1 MSLPDFGGT
10 GTDGK
15 PEDNFGGPEPEYVPR
30 TRGEARA
37 LEQEQ
42 RGKIKEATQAYNYG
56 SEQALEEAG
65 IEYKKDEQG
74 FVQPR
79 YAPSN
84 EFGRTVEFGTSEFR
98 DPITEETRQI
108 DKTGKVKPKKRQNV
122 TYKSGDANNPNFPNP
137 SRIYRVYTREQDA
150 GVADPNQPFAA
161 TKAEDIGSAF
171 DLQGVSDQGI
181 SSLAKETVRKN
192 RQYELGSAKSVLD
205 ARGQQL
211 DVESETLKSQ
221 IDTLNQ
227 TPIPDWQPDGDKMD
241 PAIAS
246 EVGGKADAKSRQD
259 AAARIGMSRDQKI
272 ADFSSQLAEKN
283 KERIR
288 NRALQVELQSQM
300 SLDEGESIY
309 DNRVQQLLKNGAKQ
323 EDIDKDPLIGAIRE
337 GLTNI
342 QKPVLPLSEVFK
354 DPSLTPQAIYETRA
368 SQREK
373 GRIEAEG
380 RLAKEKATEFLKPF
394 IEQATDTSIS
404 YTTLAGRRN
413 RLSSVYNKLL
423 DDADAADTKQKGSGL
438 NLRAQASGYAEAI
451 GVLDDQLSKVGKQA
465 TIAEQSAKIQG
476 EFAKEN
482 EKRVQQELQ
491 GRLTKLEQ
499 ETKQKVEKLK
509 QRRGLEDGTFMGPPA
524 PGDVPPATPTQGTPP
539 TQPTTPQPQPES
551 PTSWFKGG
559 LNNLFSKDTMR
570 QAARGYFELNQK
582 FASGIYLSAANALR
596 LRGKEVPISGGKLKT
611 AGAAFIDAMTTS
623 PSMPAKV
630 MAALSMVD
638 RQFGGKLHNRAA
650 KFFEESATA
659 AKENETAIREEKF
672 LGLEP
677 VSPEWRESDVGQV
690 VKSLTELPFYIG
702 TTMINPAVG
711 FIATF
716 GTSYDDAIQ
725 NQLNAGVKNPDHVT
739 ALAEAIPVAAF
750 EQLGNMVELG
760 LAKAL
765 GKKFIQSLQSMTARS
780 LRGLFASAAM
790 KIGGGAI
797 TEGGEEGVQQFW
809 SNMIAKYIGKFDP
822 TRPLDKDVWKS
833 IYVAMWAGGAGVT
846 AMGGGSVALTG
857 AQNYL
862 NERGLKKQADEMK
875 AATEDIP
882 ANGWEDWGNKLPEQI
897 LDPGLAESFGEIG
910 ADLDEQQGKFLVDL
924 ADSIKGAPFRR
935 LIDLGKSID
944 ESLIQPP
951 ALQSR
956 AAGILTGAKNEQLIG
971 EANLYAE
978 RANLAALMQ
987 SEAQLRLRVAREI
1000 GELPT
1005 DPMDGGLDQ
1014 QAAGLI
1020 AAKVLFGSSGVT
1032 QEELK
1037 AKYRGMLIIQ
1047 TDSNGIQVPSEF
1059 VKQDIFSKAPTMSEQ
1074 LKGFLSRVNQAMAN
1088 QTDAGGASAEPPEP
1102 PKPEQEPT
1110 GKPRQVDQANLKT
1123 PRQIAEASARTGSP
1137 ALMARL
1143 EGTTPDERW
1152 ASAESKIK
1160 NLVTAI
1166 GSKGLDVRFVSD
1178 GAASSVAFE
1187 ADNKTLR
1194 ISLNKESFMDME
1206 NTDPEAN
1213 NRYVREE
1220 IAHLG
1225 DIAEGALDA
1234 KRQGKDNYRQHW
1246 EQQRANMLS
1255 RIFTVAKQDKAVE
1268 QSVVAAA
1275 NLYLPKVQRIMKAS
1289 EMRMGAN
1296 RAATDDALVRGAV
1309 KPQFKTVSDIQQ
1321 YMIRVGMSGERGVR
1335 AMPLFMAE
1343 MLRMLKTYGQP
1354 QTEARNFLQTA
1365 AKISGGSRTIIKVI
1379 SDYLRKVYKALFSIK
1394 DSLVKADPQLAEDL
1408 SNLLSEIDDV
1418 LSDSPSQPRPEVAQR
1433 SPNVPQA
1440 PEAKPRAPPE
1450 TGGENVPQAPE
1461 TPEIVP
1467 PQNAGEPPVIGQT
1480 PEGGQTVGTIAPPA
1494 TRIVPRGRMVSVTYD
1509 KLGSGGVESV
1519 TEQVQLTKEQE
1530 VEWEKGEADYR
1541 QSAEMAKRTRDPAMR
1556 SSLMQR
1562 AGYEWAKR
1570 KREITG
1576 RLHYK
1581 EQREKEARE
1590 KKNYLGKKVGV
1601 QTEGGVFAATITGN
1615 PFGRVKVRL
1624 EDGQELTVLPDQLT
1638 SAPEIEQ
1645 EQSQDPTAI
1654 PSGQVVDFP
1663 INKIVV
1669 NDKIQQFKKKAKKDS
1684 GVVKALTGEYQATPK
1699 NPIVIWQRNDG
1710 VFEVITGRH
1719 RLDLA
1724 KRNNMATIPAQIV
1737 KESEGW
1743 TQEKAETFDAEANI
1757 RDGQGDLEDF
1767 AYYFRKSGISQQDAE
1782 AKGLL
1787 RDDGK
1792 GKAGFLIANEATE
1805 DVYSGVLMGK
1815 IDPGMAYIIASSAPR
1830 SAGALNEG
1838 IQRQALALI
1847 TTERTNQSE
1856 LKNFIAGMVAKFA
1869 DQGPSESQ
1877 GDLFGGD
1884 DSALE
1889 LMKQRAKKA
1898 AKKQKGLKDELNALL
1913 SYKKLSSGQRA
1924 KILADRGISIGAGED
1939 VDGRIAKEITDL
1951 QADLASWERWATDP
1965 AKVSQIDQMPDIKAQ
1980 RIDIQAQRI
1989 DQNQEGGVE
1998 SNREERTQPGTSEG
2012 IQPDS
2017 SGGGIS
2023 PTGEVATGQP
2033 GQLQNVEDG
2042 RGRAV
2047 PGSVDQRPDGG
2058 SGENQ
2063 GLADNAVP
2071 TSLRISR
2078 GPQPNLSAIQS
2089 LQRREPR
2096 GEVGRA
2102 SDVNDAER
2110 VLGEGLETQIPWVP
2124 VIQGNGVSLKTFAPV
2139 GIADEIRRNLER
2151 IDSERGGLENYV
2163 SKALGFGD
2171 VSELYRVVNPKAG
2184 SRFNKEQVE
2193 TIAASL
2199 DRMDAGKACIIGHEM
2214 GIGKGRI
2221 CAALLYAAYLR
2232 GQIPVFFTA
2241 NSRTLYP
2248 TLMDDFRDL
2257 GFKMDPFI
2265 TDQDFESVMGDGNVL
2280 TNKGKNPKAL
2290 FDSIAASKKLP
2301 AGKTLV
2307 MTTWEQARLKDV
2319 NAVLNALAPNAV
2331 FIIDEAHKGTGDSL
2345 SSEVAR
2351 GILKKAKGVS
2361 FSSGTAI
2368 KNLEAMRLYFPFT
2381 SVNRAVPSVRRLN
2394 QLLKKFANPLLE
2406 LMNRGLVSAGEYIR
2420 YQRGLTHNG
2429 LPVPFTPLALRTG
2442 PQVAEVNETAN
2453 EIAGELKQI
2462 QAGPFMKQ
2470 LRAVL
2475 QPLAKTKAAAMIE
2488 DKPELA
2494 ETLTIKVE
2502 PYPMKSQFHN
2512 IANIMVLASKIPEI
2526 SKQIKTLVDQ
2536 GNKVFVASDSTGEAA
2551 VQELLDDVSLET
2563 DPKNASFADALA
2575 RYTDKL
2581 RYVTIT
2587 AKVGPKGRQQTLFR
2601 QKLDLNRAQ
2610 EEYPEA
2616 VERAQQVLQQISD
2629 AKSMIESSRDVLG
2642 RLGISPMDT
2651 LRQQLESVQIPSV
2664 EISGRSATVMPDGTR
2679 EKRTELDQDRMA
2691 SLSMFN
2697 NMDDMNVIS
2706 VSRSGSTGINAHNSP
2721 KFISQKDRVFF
2732 LLQPSPNV
2740 VDTVQ
2745 VAFRVNR
2752 TGQLTAPHLYM
2763 AYAEELPAEKRIM
2776 ALTAKKM
2783 SKLGASS
2790 TGGQRLDMS
2799 ETFGED
2805 MHNAYGDLAIAN
2817 VLARDET
2824 FRQEFQTRHNEY
2836 FPGSNEEEIRAN
2848 LMKGSG
2854 NGDVFRRFEHMLIIM
2869 PLDIYSQISEQVR
2882 DEYNEIVETEKM
2894 AGRYNLTS
2902 EKMDYK
2908 AVLVDDMPGMAPYSP
2923 RKEGEPDIGTAQPT
2937 QLRRYRFTNP
2947 TPPPASEQLV
2957 KDIDKVKADT
2967 AQLVQKY
2974 NESAE
2979 KYLSDRVNFINS
2991 RSRLDPNA
2999 KNLLIQ
3005 AITRKMAVAQT
3016 AVADAAEKV
3025 GGSYWYHINDTQVPV
3040 FVTGLRLNPKYPH
3053 VVASQRL
3060 LIQSAGFNHL
3070 MPVPLSAN
3078 PLSRLAS
3085 ARAAFNNNPLEQEEL
3100 GVEMP
3105 LLDVSPTGQ
3114 DAEAAFYRSF
3124 KQTESYAA
3132 AKAWENHPF
3141 SLREKYMSFAMDR
3154 AGYRPGFFRVNRKFS
3169 DGKTLNGLYYDGNT
3183 IIEMSPVRTREIL
3196 SFVSERTENAQ
3207 TEKDVIDAFAEAL
3220 DATQDIDTMTD
3231 EGAVATDEGQKD
3243 FVSKMNNRRRNQVVA
3258 EAYDRERQKAMQQDH
3273 FVIVGNPLVAADM
3286 STRLFGQQ
3294 LNHRVMRFTNQDG
3307 GETTGIVVPSQA
3319 EFSQLKK
3326 LSNVLTVRET
3336 IQRSDAEKVLDYLNS
3351 TITRHHN
3358 ATEVVFTDGATIS
3371 YATTEATAIETPHSL
3386 KSIIPISSLAESQL
3400 ADLSVV
3406 EETGVPDEVRAEIEK
3421 LVPGAKVSAEGPYI
3435 TVSMGGF
3442 DAGNY
3447 IARRMRSRS
3456 IPDQNAGQRYFY
3468 ADPKKGEVFG
3478 PVGLAA
3484 LNQDYMMSRI
3494 SEDTLVY
3501 PEDPSMPKDWNPGT
3515 PSLTDGT
3522 SEWMPYADVAKS
3534 KAVESPAGSAIEG
3547 YAYSGPRS
3555 VQMNAQRIGDEITP
3569 EIWNYYRIATQQTTD
3584 SDGNVGPSPAVRMV
3598 LRMFPNMDASYVE
3611 DSAVSGVLKAV
3622 KALAVMRTQDPGKF
3636 AEMEGSAA
3644 PEGGI
3649 PKKVFSYMVEAA
3661 KNSVLTSYQK
3671 FGQYEVDPPEQ
3682 QGMQMLEDEETVAE
3696 LLVGRATAVS
3706 EDEGPDIVT
3715 PKDVEET
3722 EFTKALRSDMEAA
3735 FQTIDPRLAQV
3746 FVAHNRGMT
3755 FEAIADE
3762 FGLPPIIGED
3772 GKQRPNKQMAQRMYD
3787 DALRSLQD
3795 FAGDNSLFA
3804 TNSKPQKPVS
3814 KALRLA
3820 MEAGLI
3826 RPMSINAQRIYTTNS
3841 EEDGET
3847 ANLVRQFRN
3856 TQLGQAIMALRSGPQ
3871 PAGNLI
3877 RGIAEPANENNKAIQ
3892 AYYRLLSQAL
3902 VKGIE
3907 ANPSSFL
3914 GRAANTD
3921 VVIDESIPTSH
3932 FSSIKMDPF
3941 TMGIIR
3947 LHPGQLSPRVIL
3959 HEFVHSFTAQLIG
3972 SEIVKNFQPR
3982 RGEMSGSKYRE
3993 ALTTYANKQPLDADN
4008 PTGAIP
4014 AMQSLVK
4021 AYLGALKYAKDDAGQ
4036 PIENA
4041 IFGSGLTA
4049 SFSITLPM
4057 HRASYAGGLHMS
4069 AHIDASNSKAI
4080 YEHFTGL
4087 GLEGKAGVP
4096 NDTLDAYVNKNGA
4109 TNDFFI
4115 SSPAGSLAGLEVEAD
4130 GKLIL
4135 TPSGLEKLRT
4145 QNIAPSAYS
4154 TYTIRSTKPVF
4165 KQRILGVVGDPGK
4178 KAMSILYGFKNIDE
4192 FSAETMSNPS
4202 FVGMIANLDVPK
4214 GLTKTPHDYLVEW
4227 FDQLE
4232 SDLLNLKGGMKGAV
4246 RNMAA
4251 GTLVGST
4258 AGSLM
4263 DIGSIKITDY
4273 QTIVGNRDSAARSEP
4288 TTQQGQLFAQRIGGD
4303 KLEDKISNTI
4313 QAMPRGGLITTTKGA
4328 FSIRPRVGSD
4338 GWVTRGIDNPR
4349 RVITKTISAAV
4360 AGLPGIRGMVQVV
4373 KSYTRDDV
4381 APSDAGGEK
4390 NPLALEYK
4398 RLTDIPTP
4406 TEEQRKRIS
4415 EIEKFATKYKMP
4427 GVGVQ
4432 QSLFDTE
4439 KYAGSPNRPTAS
4451 SPSVIETPPAK
4462 FIAPQ
4467 MELALNAQRIEP
4479 SGAKKILSEINDLR
4493 AMRDSG
4499 QPYNEKRLRQLEF
4512 TANQTKL
4519 SGYQPEGQLMPTET
4533 SVNPTTQPFALEQ
4546 ETRAGMVQ
4554 GNLFAQRLDYDE
4566 NGNPVITP
4574 KPLTPEELMSIR
4586 ADLLGD
4592 LGKDTQEVMAMY
4604 RKLRVQPSGT
4614 KTLGGVYQNGENG
4627 GPARSLANPGQ
4638 TSQQRDLINAMDAM
4652 RFQRG
4657 LGIKQDTAV
4666 EDAAIQILST
4676 PEGRLGVQEAV
4687 LSGQSLNTETTLAA
4701 MKMVG
4706 EMVQTAITSGNA
4718 EDLGKAYAMTYM
4730 YREARS
4736 ETARAL
4742 RIGYDRLM
4750 TPAQRHAEFLMAVMV
4765 QPERNRILDLKY
4777 YPTEAQNRNDIRSLQ
4792 ATLEDLIK
4800 ERNGL
4805 LESRQE
4811 ASNSEEMKAVL
4822 EQRNAEIQAL
4832 QGQISDLQNRVTR
4845 EQVMAQE
4852 AQDRLADVNRTLA
4865 GLGTNLEQLMK
4876 ESELSEIRTGRPAT
4890 QMLDQVRLSPK
4901 EREAVELIM
4910 IGHDPVSVSKQTKVK
4925 MVDIKGAMDVMRSE
4939 AKRRFSQIAQSGMTR
4954 DQLRKALLENAR
4966 TDASMRQIM
4975 AQRIPDNQPLGE
4987 DEAME
4992 EIYNMLGLTLTP
5004 TGEYKWAERKGRSNL
5019 FDLRKPEHIVVLAK
5033 AMQAGKP
5040 TIDGTLF
5047 EAYVSSIFSGFATQ
5061 LANVAMTPAS
5071 PITTSVH
5078 RGFQAITSYL
5088 LGQAGINQEVEID
5101 RIDDRQV
5108 PLFRP
5113 STAYKTMSEAI
5124 RGAGSEI
5131 GYILRSVVPAFFEAS
5146 TMGRLAWATE
5156 AGFFDYNVSGVLE
5169 DIDDPQTRFGAFLQK
5184 YGRTRN
5190 TRIPGKLGKAIRVP
5204 LRGLLAADEFT
5215 KTFRA
5220 YMTVGAH
5227 AYRLGKAAGLNGAEL
5242 SSFVEKE
5249 VRGAG
5254 STSWMLAAR
5263 RATKETF
5270 TFQLRPEGGSVRSV
5284 GDFAAEN
5291 VGRLSDFY
5299 ASLENA
5305 ATAMDGNPVFMPARA
5320 ALRLIQS
5327 FLVLIK
5333 SPFNIY
5339 REGYSYTPP
5348 AILNLISRAR
5358 RVKETDV
5365 AGKKTKYLP
5374 VTEYDDFV
5382 ERLTSFGI
5390 GTAVLAGLL
5399 TGAAEGDD
5407 DDDKKMLL
5415 ITGTPDP
5422 LAPGGQRVT
5431 RFGNP
5436 PFKFIL
5442 RGDWLKSL
5450 GVTTGEYALD
5460 YSRVEPIGTVVSS
5473 NVNIART
5480 MKESVRNPSRAGSAG
5495 ANLFKDYFLAPAT
5508 RTYGKQWRDL
5518 ISLFDL
5524 EGSGWQ
5530 RVLRDKLSAIMSP
5543 NLFKQPFGGIQ
5554 EYEKDVYN
5562 PDPLAPDALAF
5573 AVLPGLGDQ
5582 LGIPD
5587 RRTFEGMKV
5596 PNPVPYEGAGPV
5608 ARSVVRLLPGRFGEG
5623 FGKTDFEKFVDNYN
5637 RQHPDKRWN
5646 PDLSRPDRFFDDKYL
5661 RQRVA
5666 FTNDEYE
5673 MVLKMAAPKIRAY
5686 LYGNSSENGALS
5698 QKDISGFVSEDRK
5711 DTIQR
5716 TISGY
5721 YRDAKKA
5728 VVDARHRRELKALQ
5742 SNPSK

>member
-15 PEDNFGGPEPEYVPR
+15 PEDNFGGPEPEFAPR

-42 RGKIKEATQAYNYG
+42 TGKIKEATKAYNYG

-65 IEYKKDEQG
+65 IKYKKDEQG

-79 YAPSN
+79 YAPNN
-84 EFGRTVEFGTSEFR
+84 EFGRSIEFGTSEFR
-98 DPITEETRQI
+98 DPITDEQRQI
-108 DKTGKVKPKKRQNV
+108 DETGKVKPRKRQNV
-122 TYKSGDANNPNFPNP
+122 SYRAGDANNPNYPNP
-137 SRIYRVYTREQDA
+137 SRLYRVYAREQDA
-150 GVADPNQPFAA
+150 GIADPNQPFAA

-354 DPSLTPQAIYETRA
+354 DPTLTPQAIYETRA

-539 TQPTTPQPQPES
+539 TQPTPTTPQPQPES

-611 AGAAFIDAMTTS
+611 AGAAFVDAMTTS

-630 MAALSMVD
+630 MAVLSMVD

-750 EQLGNMVELG
+750 ESLGNLVELG
-760 LAKAL
+760 LAKSL
-765 GKKFIQSLQSMTARS
+765 GKKFIQNLESMTARS
-780 LRGLFASAAM
+780 LRGLFASASL
-790 KIGGGAI
+790 KIGGGAV
-797 TEGGEEGVQQFW
+797 TEGMEEGVQQFW
-809 SNMIAKYIGKFDP
+809 SNMIAKHIGKFDP
-822 TRPLDKDVWKS
+822 NRPLDKDVWKS
-833 IYVAMWAGGAGVT
+833 VKVAMWAGGAGVT

-897 LDPGLAESFGEIG
+897 LDPGLAESFGEIS

-935 LIDLGKSID
+935 LLDLGKSID

-1037 AKYRGMLIIQ
+1037 AKYRGMPIIQ

-1088 QTDAGGASAEPPEP
+1088 QTDAGGAGAEPPEP

-1255 RIFTVAKQDKAVE
+1255 RIFTIAKQDKAVE

-1480 PEGGQTVGTIAPPA
+1480 PEGSQTVGTIAPPEP
-1494 TRIVPRGRMVSVTYD
+1494 RVKIVP
-1509 KLGSGGVESV
+1509 
-1519 TEQVQLTKEQE
+1519 
-1530 VEWEKGEADYR
+1530 
-1541 QSAEMAKRTRDPAMR
+1541 KRTDTDLR
-1556 SSLMQR
+1556 
-1562 AGYEWAKR
+1562 
-1570 KREITG
+1570 
-1576 RLHYK
+1576 
-1581 EQREKEARE
+1581 
-1590 KKNYLGKKVGV
+1590 
-1601 QTEGGVFAATITGN
+1601 
-1615 PFGRVKVRL
+1615 
-1624 EDGQELTVLPDQLT
+1624 
-1638 SAPEIEQ
+1638 
-1645 EQSQDPTAI
+1645 AI

-1663 INKIVV
+1663 VSKIVV
-1669 NDKIQQFKKKAKKDS
+1669 NDKIQQFKKKAKKDT
-1684 GVVKALTGEYQATPK
+1684 GVVKQLTGEYQLTPR

-1743 TQEKAETFDAEANI
+1743 TQEIAETFDAEANI

-1792 GKAGFLIANEATE
+1792 GKAGFLIANDAAE
-1805 DVYSGVLMGK
+1805 DVYAGLMAGK
-1815 IDPGMAYIIASSAPR
+1815 IESGMAVIIASGAPKSGGAVNESIQR
-1830 SAGALNEG
+1830 AALNYVNS
-1838 IQRQALALI
+1838 
-1847 TTERTNQSE
+1847 ERVTQQDVR
-1856 LKNFIAGMVAKFA
+1856 NFISGMIATFA
-1869 DQGPSESQ
+1869 DKGPTETQS
-1877 GDLFGGD
+1877 DLFGND

-1889 LMKQRAKKA
+1889 LMKQRSKKA
-1898 AKKQKGLKDELNALL
+1898 SKIQKDIRQKLNAMLNF
-1913 SYKKLSSGQRA
+1913 KKLSREGQA
-1924 KILADRGISIGAGED
+1924 QALQDVGVTIAAGED
-1939 VDGRIAKEITDL
+1939 SVAKVNQKITDL

-2042 RGRAV
+2042 RGRTL
-2047 PGSVDQRPDGG
+2047 PRSVDQRPDGG

-2063 GLADNAVP
+2063 GLADNTVSAGV
-2071 TSLRISR
+2071 RGGG
-2078 GPQPNLSAIQS
+2078 GPQPNLGAIRT
-2089 LQRREPR
+2089 LQRRGSGVEA
-2096 GEVGRA
+2096 GRA

-2110 VLGEGLETQIPWVP
+2110 VLGDGLETQVPWVP
-2124 VIQGNGVSLKTFAPV
+2124 VIQGNGVSLKTFAPA

-2151 IDSERGGLENYV
+2151 IDRERGGLENYV
-2163 SKALGFGD
+2163 SKALGFND

-2184 SRFNKEQVE
+2184 SRLNKEQVE
-2193 TIAASL
+2193 TIAAAL
-2199 DRMDAGKACIIGHEM
+2199 DRMGSGKANIIGHEM
-2214 GIGKGRI
+2214 GIGKGRA

-2232 GQIPVFFTA
+2232 GQIPIFFTA

-2290 FDSIAASKKLP
+2290 FDSITTSKKLP
-2301 AGKTLV
+2301 AGKTMV

-2331 FIIDEAHKGTGDSL
+2331 FVIDEAHKGTGDSL

-2351 GILKKAKGVS
+2351 GILKKAKGVA

-2429 LPVPFTPLALRTG
+2429 EPVPFTPLALRTG

-2721 KFISQKDRVFF
+2721 KFSSQKDRVFF

-2848 LMKGSG
+2848 LMKGAG

-2957 KDIDKVKADT
+2957 KDIDKAKADT

-2979 KYLSDRVNFINS
+2979 KYLSDRVNYINS

-3005 AITRKMAVAQT
+3005 AITRKMAAAQT

-3207 TEKDVIDAFAEAL
+3207 SEKDVIDAFAEAL
-3220 DATQDIDTMTD
+3220 DATQDIDTITD

-3307 GETTGIVVPSQA
+3307 SETTGIVVPSQA

-3386 KSIIPISSLAESQL
+3386 KSIIPNRVWEMAQDQL

-3406 EETGVPDEVRAEIEK
+3406 EEGGVPDEVRAELEK

-3435 TVSMGGF
+3435 VVAMGGF
-3442 DAGNY
+3442 DAGKY
-3447 IARRMRSRS
+3447 IAKRMARAS
-3456 IPDQNAGQRYFY
+3456 D
-3468 ADPKKGEVFG
+3468 
-3478 PVGLAA
+3478 
-3484 LNQDYMMSRI
+3484 RI
-3494 SEDTLVY
+3494 AT
-3501 PEDPSMPKDWNPGT
+3501 GAT
-3515 PSLTDGT
+3515 P
-3522 SEWMPYADVAKS
+3522 
-3534 KAVESPAGSAIEG
+3534 IEG

-3696 LLVGRATAVS
+3696 LLIGRATAVS

-3993 ALTTYANKQPLDADN
+3993 ALTTYANKQPLDVDN

-4096 NDTLDAYVNKNGA
+4096 NDTLDAYVNKSGA

-4349 RVITKTISAAV
+4349 RVVTKTISAAV

-4706 EMVQTAITSGNA
+4706 EMAQTAITSGNA

-4736 ETARAL
+4736 EAGRAL

-4811 ASNSEEMKAVL
+4811 ATNSEEMKAVL

-4966 TDASMRQIM
+4966 TEASMRQIL

-5040 TIDGTLF
+5040 TIDGTIF
-5047 EAYVSSIFSGFATQ
+5047 EAYVASIFSGVATQ
-5061 LANVAMTPAS
+5061 LANMAVTPVS

-5113 STAYKTMSEAI
+5113 STAYKTISEAI
-5124 RGAGSEI
+5124 GGAGSEI
-5131 GYILRSVVPAFFEAS
+5131 GYILKAVVPAFFEAS
-5146 TMGRLAWATE
+5146 TMAKLAWATE

-5169 DIDDPQTRFGAFLQK
+5169 DIHDPQTRFGAFLQK
-5184 YGRTRN
+5184 YGRTRK
-5190 TRIPGKLGKAIRVP
+5190 TRIPGKLGKAIRAP

-5220 YMTVGAH
+5220 YMSVGAH

-5242 SSFVEKE
+5242 SSFVQKE
-5249 VRGAG
+5249 VGGAG

-5270 TFQLRPEGGSVRSV
+5270 TFQLKPEGGDVRSI

-5291 VGRLSDFY
+5291 VGRLSDVY

-5305 ATAMDGNPVFMPARA
+5305 ATAMDNNPAFMPARA
-5320 ALRLIQS
+5320 VLRLIQS

-5358 RVKETDV
+5358 RIKETDV
-5365 AGKKTKYLP
+5365 AGKKIKYLP
-5374 VTEYDDFV
+5374 VTEYDDYV

-5390 GTAVLAGLL
+5390 GTAILAGLL

-5407 DDDKKMLL
+5407 DDDKKHVL

-5480 MKESVRNPSRAGSAG
+5480 MKESVRNPSRAGSSG

-5508 RTYGKQWRDL
+5508 RTYGKQWRDM

-5524 EGSGWQ
+5524 QGSGWQ

-5543 NLFKQPFGGIQ
+5543 NLFKQPFGGIP

-5573 AVLPGLGDQ
+5573 AILPGLGDQ

-5608 ARSVVRLLPGRFGEG
+5608 ARSAVRLLPGRFGEEL
-5623 FGKTDFEKFVDNYN
+5623 GKTDFEKFVDNYN

-5666 FTNDEYE
+5666 LSSGDYE
-5673 MVLKMAAPKIRAY
+5673 MVLKIAAPKIRAY
-5686 LYGNSSENGALS
+5686 LYGNSTEGGTLS
-5698 QKDISGFVSEDRK
+5698 QNDLSGYVSEDRK
-5711 DTIQR
+5711 DVIQR
-5716 TISGY
+5716 TISGF

>member
-10 GTDGK
+10 GIDGK

-30 TRGEARA
+30 TRSEARA
-37 LEQEQ
+37 VEQEQ

-65 IEYKKDEQG
+65 IKYKKDEQG

-79 YAPSN
+79 YAPNN
-84 EFGRTVEFGTSEFR
+84 EFGRSIEFGTSEFR
-98 DPITEETRQI
+98 DPITDEQRQI
-108 DKTGKVKPKKRQNV
+108 DETGKVKPKKRQNV
-122 TYKSGDANNPNFPNP
+122 TYKAGDANNPNFPNP

-227 TPIPDWQPDGDKMD
+227 TPIPDWQPDGEKMD
-241 PAIAS
+241 PAIAA

-272 ADFSSQLAEKN
+272 GEISSQLAEKN

-300 SLDEGESIY
+300 SFDEGESIY

-323 EDIDKDPLIGAIRE
+323 EDIEKDPLIGAIRE

-354 DPSLTPQAIYETRA
+354 DPALSPQAIYETRA

-394 IEQATDTSIS
+394 IEQAADTSIS

-423 DDADAADTKQKGSGL
+423 DDADAADAKQKGSGL

-451 GVLDDQLSKVGKQA
+451 GVLDDQLGKIGKQA
-465 TIAEQSAKIQG
+465 TVAEQSAKIQS

-499 ETKQKVEKLK
+499 ETKQRVEKLK
-509 QRRGLEDGTFMGPPA
+509 QRKGLEDGTFMGPPA
-524 PGDVPPATPTQGTPP
+524 PGDIPPSTPTQGSP
-539 TQPTTPQPQPES
+539 TQPTTPTPQPQPES
-551 PTSWFKGG
+551 PTSWFQGG
-559 LNNLFSKDTMR
+559 VKNFFSKDTMR

-582 FASGIYLSAANALR
+582 FASGIYLAAANTLR
-596 LRGKEVPISGGKLKT
+596 LRGQQKPTIGSEVVNALTGSQ
-611 AGAAFIDAMTTS
+611 F
-623 PSMPAKV
+623 MPAKV
-630 MAALSMVD
+630 MAVLGMAD
-638 RQFGGKLHNRAA
+638 RQFGGKLHNKAA

-659 AKENETAIREEKF
+659 AKENETAIRDEKF

-716 GTSYDDAIQ
+716 GSSYDEAIQ
-725 NQLNAGVKNPDHVT
+725 NQLNAGVKSPDHVT
-739 ALAEAIPVAAF
+739 ALAEAIPVAAA

-765 GKKFIQSLQSMTARS
+765 GKKFIQSLESMTARS

-790 KIGGGAI
+790 KIGGGAL

-809 SNMIAKYIGKFDP
+809 SNMIAKHIGKFDP
-822 TRPLDKDVWKS
+822 NRPLDKDVWKS
-833 IYVAMWAGGAGVT
+833 IKIAMWAGGAGVT
-846 AMGGGSVALTG
+846 AMGGGTVALTG
-857 AQNYL
+857 AQNVL
-862 NERGLKKQADEMK
+862 NEVGLKKQADEMK

-882 ANGWEDWGNKLPEQI
+882 MNGWEDWGNNLPEQV

-910 ADLDEQQGKFLVDL
+910 AGLDEQQSKFLVDL

-935 LIDLGKSID
+935 LVELGKSVD
-944 ESLIQPP
+944 ESLNQPP

-956 AAGILTGAKNEQLIG
+956 AAGILTGARNEQLKG
-971 EANLYAE
+971 EASLYAE

-987 SEAQLRLRVAREI
+987 SEAKLRLSVAREI

-1005 DPMDGGLDQ
+1005 DPVDGGLDQ

-1037 AKYRGMLIIQ
+1037 AKYRGMPIIQ

-1074 LKGFLSRVNQAMAN
+1074 LKGFLSRVNQAMAS
-1088 QTDAGGASAEPPEP
+1088 QTDAGGTGAEPPEP
-1102 PKPEQEPT
+1102 PKPEQQPT

-1123 PRQIAEASARTGSP
+1123 PRQIAEASAKTGSP

-1143 EGTTPDERW
+1143 EGKTPDERW

-1166 GSKGLDVRFVSD
+1166 ASKGLDVRFVSD
-1178 GAASSVAFE
+1178 GSASSVAFE

-1194 ISLNKESFMDME
+1194 ISLNKEAFMDME

-1225 DIAEGALDA
+1225 DVAEGALDA

-1246 EQQRANMLS
+1246 EQQRSNMLS

-1268 QSVVAAA
+1268 ESVVAAA
-1275 NLYLPKVQRIMKAS
+1275 NLYLPRVQRVMKAS
-1289 EMRMGAN
+1289 EMRAGAN
-1296 RAATDDALVRGAV
+1296 RAATDDALIRGEV

-1321 YMIRVGMSGERGVR
+1321 YMIRVGMSGEKGVR

-1354 QTEARNFLQTA
+1354 QTESRNFLRTA

-1450 TGGENVPQAPE
+1450 TGGENVPQTPE

-1467 PQNAGEPPVIGQT
+1467 PQNAVEPPVIGQT
-1480 PEGGQTVGTIAPPA
+1480 PEGGQAVGTIAPPEP
-1494 TRIVPRGRMVSVTYD
+1494 RVKIVP
-1509 KLGSGGVESV
+1509 
-1519 TEQVQLTKEQE
+1519 
-1530 VEWEKGEADYR
+1530 
-1541 QSAEMAKRTRDPAMR
+1541 KRTDTDLR
-1556 SSLMQR
+1556 
-1562 AGYEWAKR
+1562 
-1570 KREITG
+1570 
-1576 RLHYK
+1576 
-1581 EQREKEARE
+1581 
-1590 KKNYLGKKVGV
+1590 
-1601 QTEGGVFAATITGN
+1601 
-1615 PFGRVKVRL
+1615 
-1624 EDGQELTVLPDQLT
+1624 
-1638 SAPEIEQ
+1638 
-1645 EQSQDPTAI
+1645 AI

-1663 INKIVV
+1663 VSKIVV
-1669 NDKIQQFKKKAKKDS
+1669 NDKIQQFKKKAKKDT
-1684 GVVKALTGEYQATPK
+1684 GVVKQLTGEYQLTPR

-1743 TQEKAETFDAEANI
+1743 TQEIAETFDAEANI

-1767 AYYFRKSGISQQDAE
+1767 AYYFRKSGISQQEAE

-1792 GKAGFLIANEATE
+1792 GKAGFLIANDATE
-1805 DVYSGVLMGK
+1805 DVYAGLMAGK
-1815 IDPGMAYIIASSAPR
+1815 IESGMAVIIASGAPKSGGAVNESIQR
-1830 SAGALNEG
+1830 AALNYVNS
-1838 IQRQALALI
+1838 
-1847 TTERTNQSE
+1847 ERVTQQDVR
-1856 LKNFIAGMVAKFA
+1856 NFISGMIATFA
-1869 DQGPSESQ
+1869 DKGPTETQS
-1877 GDLFGGD
+1877 DLFGND

-1889 LMKQRAKKA
+1889 LMKQRSKKA
-1898 AKKQKGLKDELNALL
+1898 SKIQKDIRQKLNAMLNF
-1913 SYKKLSSGQRA
+1913 KKLSREGQA
-1924 KILADRGISIGAGED
+1924 QALQDVGVTIAAGED
-1939 VDGRIAKEITDL
+1939 SVAKVNQKITDL

-2023 PTGEVATGQP
+2023 PTGEMATGQP

-2042 RGRAV
+2042 RGRTL

-2071 TSLRISR
+2071 TSVRISR
-2078 GPQPNLSAIQS
+2078 GPQPNLGALQS

-2096 GEVGRA
+2096 VEAGRA

-2124 VIQGNGVSLKTFAPV
+2124 VIQGGGVSLKTFAPV

-2151 IDSERGGLENYV
+2151 IDRERGGLENYV
-2163 SKALGFGD
+2163 SKALGFND
-2171 VSELYRVVNPKAG
+2171 PSELYRVVNPKAG

-2193 TIAASL
+2193 TIAAAL

-2232 GQIPVFFTA
+2232 GQIPIFFTA

-2290 FDSIAASKKLP
+2290 FDSITASKKLP

-2420 YQRGLTHNG
+2420 YQRGLTHDG

-2442 PQVAEVNETAN
+2442 PQVVEVNETAN

-2470 LRAVL
+2470 LRGVL

-2536 GNKVFVASDSTGEAA
+2536 GNKVFVASDATGEAA

-2563 DPKNASFADALA
+2563 DPKNASFADALS

-2581 RYVTIT
+2581 KYITIT

-2601 QKLDLNRAQ
+2601 QKLDLNRTQ

-2616 VERAQQVLQQISD
+2616 VERAQQVLQQIAD

-2691 SLSMFN
+2691 SLAMFN
-2697 NMDDMNVIS
+2697 NMDDVNVIS

-2721 KFISQKDRVFF
+2721 KFSSQKDRVFF

-2979 KYLSDRVNFINS
+2979 KYLSERVDFINS

-3040 FVTGLRLNPKYPH
+3040 FVTGLRLNTKYPH

-3105 LLDVSPTGQ
+3105 LLDITPSGQ
-3114 DAEAAFYRSF
+3114 DSEAAFYRSF

-3141 SLREKYMSFAMDR
+3141 GLREKYMSFAMDR

-3183 IIEMSPVRTREIL
+3183 IVEMSPVRTREIL
-3196 SFVSERTENAQ
+3196 SYVSEKTENAQ

-3243 FVSKMNNRRRNQVVA
+3243 FVGKMNNRRRNQVVS

-3307 GETTGIVVPSQA
+3307 SETTGIVVPSQA
-3319 EFSQLKK
+3319 EFSQLRK

-3371 YATTEATAIETPHSL
+3371 YSTTEATAIETPHSL
-3386 KSIIPISSLAESQL
+3386 KSIIPISSLAEDQL

-3406 EETGVPDEVRAEIEK
+3406 QEAGVPDEVRAEIEK

-3435 TVSMGGF
+3435 AVSMGGF

-3468 ADPKKGEVFG
+3468 ADPNKGGEVFG

-3494 SEDTLVY
+3494 SQDTLVY

-3522 SEWMPYADVAKS
+3522 AEWRPYSEVAKS
-3534 KAVESPAGSAIEG
+3534 QPAGGAAGSPIEG

-3682 QGMQMLEDEETVAE
+3682 RGMQMLEDEETVAE
-3696 LLVGRATAVS
+3696 VLAGRATAVS

-3715 PKDVEET
+3715 PKAVEET

-3762 FGLPPIIGED
+3762 FGLPPITGED

-3787 DALRSLQD
+3787 DALRALQD

-3826 RPMSINAQRIYTTNS
+3826 RPMSINAQRIYTADS

-3877 RGIAEPANENNKAIQ
+3877 RGIAEPENKAIQ

-3914 GRAANTD
+3914 GRASNTD
-3921 VVIDESIPTSH
+3921 VVIDESIQTSH
-3932 FSSIKMDPF
+3932 FSSTKMDPF

-3947 LHPGQLSPRVIL
+3947 LHPGQLNPRVIL
-3959 HEFVHSFTAQLIG
+3959 HEFVHAFTAQLIG

-4057 HRASYAGGLHMS
+4057 HRASYSGGLHMS

-4080 YEHFTGL
+4080 YDHFAGL

-4096 NDTLDAYVNKNGA
+4096 NDTLDAYVNKNGS

-4145 QNIAPSAYS
+4145 QTIAPSAYS

-4202 FVGMIANLDVPK
+4202 FVGMIASLDVPK

-4273 QTIVGNRDSAARSEP
+4273 QTIVGNRDSAARSET

-4303 KLEDKISNTI
+4303 KLEEKITNTI
-4313 QAMPRGGLITTTKGA
+4313 QAMPRGGLVTTTKGA
-4328 FSIRPRVGSD
+4328 FSIRPKGTD

-4349 RVITKTISAAV
+4349 RVVTKTISAAV

-4373 KSYTRDDV
+4373 KSYTRDDI
-4381 APSDAGGEK
+4381 APSDQGGEK

-4406 TEEQRKRIS
+4406 TDEQRKRIS
-4415 EIEKFATKYKMP
+4415 EIENFVTKYKMP
-4427 GVGVQ
+4427 GVGIQ
-4432 QSLFDTE
+4432 QALFDTG

-4479 SGAKKILSEINDLR
+4479 SGAKKILSEINELR

-4512 TANQTKL
+4512 VANQTKL

-4546 ETRAGMVQ
+4546 ETTPAMVQ
-4554 GNLFAQRLDYDE
+4554 QNLFAQRIDYDE
-4566 NGNPVITP
+4566 NGNAVVTP

-4592 LGKDTQEVMAMY
+4592 LGKDVPEVMAMY
-4604 RKLRVQPSGT
+4604 RKLRIQPSGT
-4614 KTLGGVYQNGENG
+4614 KTLGGVYQTGENG

-4638 TSQQRDLINAMDAM
+4638 TAEQRDLINAMDAM

-4657 LGIKQDTAV
+4657 LGIKQDSAV

-4736 ETARAL
+4736 EAGRAL

-4750 TPAQRHAEFLMAVMV
+4750 TPAQRHSEFLMAVMV

-4777 YPTEAQNRNDIRSLQ
+4777 YPTESQNRSDIRSLQ

-4800 ERNGL
+4800 ERNDSQQAAGD
-4805 LESRQE
+4805 S
-4811 ASNSEEMKAVL
+4811 AEMAAAL

-4832 QGQISDLQNRVTR
+4832 QGQIADLQNRVTR

-4852 AQDRLADVNRTLA
+4852 AQARLADVNRTLA

-4901 EREAVELIM
+4901 EREAIELIM
-4910 IGHDPVSVSKQTKVK
+4910 IGHDPVSVAKSKQIK
-4925 MVDIKGAMDVMRSE
+4925 MADIKAAMDVMRSE

-4966 TDASMRQIM
+4966 TDASMRQIL

-5047 EAYVSSIFSGFATQ
+5047 EAYVASIFSGFATQ
-5061 LANVAMTPAS
+5061 LANVAATPLS

-5113 STAYKTMSEAI
+5113 GTAYRTLPEAI
-5124 RGAGSEI
+5124 QGAGREI
-5131 GYILRSVVPAFFEAS
+5131 GYILKAVVPAFFEAS
-5146 TMGRLAWATE
+5146 TMAKLAWATE

-5169 DIDDPQTRFGAFLQK
+5169 DIEDPQTRFGAFLQK
-5184 YGRTRN
+5184 YGRTRK
-5190 TRIPGKLGKAIRVP
+5190 TRIPGKLGKVVRAP

-5220 YMTVGAH
+5220 YMNVGAH
-5227 AYRLGKAAGLNGAEL
+5227 AYRLGKAAGLNGGEL

-5249 VRGAG
+5249 ISGVG

-5270 TFQLRPEGGSVRSV
+5270 TFQLRPEEGKVRSV

-5291 VGRLSDFY
+5291 VGRLSDVY

-5305 ATAMDGNPVFMPARA
+5305 ATAMDNNPLFLPARA
-5320 ALRLIQS
+5320 GVRLIQS
-5327 FLVLIK
+5327 FLILIK

-5339 REGYSYTPP
+5339 REGYTYTLPS
-5348 AILNLISRAR
+5348 AINLISRAR
-5358 RVKETDV
+5358 RIKRTNVDGKE
-5365 AGKKTKYLP
+5365 TKYLP
-5374 VTEYDDFV
+5374 IKEYDDFV
-5382 ERLTSFGI
+5382 ERVTSFGI
-5390 GTAVLAGLL
+5390 GTAILAGLMY
-5399 TGAAEGDD
+5399 GAAEGDD
-5407 DDDKKMLL
+5407 DDDKKWLL

-5431 RFGNP
+5431 RFGNS
-5436 PFKFIL
+5436 PFKFIF
-5442 RGDWLKSL
+5442 RGDWLKKL
-5450 GVTTGEYALD
+5450 GVATGEYIAD
-5460 YSRVEPIGTVVSS
+5460 YSRVEPAGTLVSA
-5473 NVNIART
+5473 NVNTART
-5480 MKESVRNPSRAGSAG
+5480 LKEAGRNSGRAGAAA
-5495 ANLFKDYFLAPAT
+5495 ANFVKDYFMAPGT
-5508 RTYGKQWRDL
+5508 RTYGKAWRDMV
-5518 ISLFDL
+5518 SLLDL

-5530 RVLRDKLSAIMSP
+5530 RVLRDKLSAIMVP
-5543 NLFKQPFGGIQ
+5543 NLFKQPFGGIP

-5562 PDPLAPDALAF
+5562 PDPLAPSALAF
-5573 AVLPGLGDQ
+5573 AILPGLGDE

-5608 ARSVVRLLPGRFGEG
+5608 ARSVARLVPGRFGEG

-5661 RQRVA
+5661 RQRVSLS
-5666 FTNDEYE
+5666 NSEYE
-5673 MVLKMAAPKIRAY
+5673 MVLKMAAPKIKAY
-5686 LYGNSSENGALS
+5686 LYGNSSEGGTLS
-5698 QKDISGFVSEDRK
+5698 EKDLSGFISEDRK
-5711 DTIQR
+5711 DVVQR
-5716 TISGY
+5716 TISGF

>member
-1 MSLPDFGGT
+1 
-10 GTDGK
+10 
-15 PEDNFGGPEPEYVPR
+15 
-30 TRGEARA
+30 
-37 LEQEQ
+37 
-42 RGKIKEATQAYNYG
+42 
-56 SEQALEEAG
+56 
-65 IEYKKDEQG
+65 
-74 FVQPR
+74 
-79 YAPSN
+79 
-84 EFGRTVEFGTSEFR
+84 
-98 DPITEETRQI
+98 
-108 DKTGKVKPKKRQNV
+108 
-122 TYKSGDANNPNFPNP
+122 
-137 SRIYRVYTREQDA
+137 
-150 GVADPNQPFAA
+150 
-161 TKAEDIGSAF
+161 
-171 DLQGVSDQGI
+171 
-181 SSLAKETVRKN
+181 
-192 RQYELGSAKSVLD
+192 
-205 ARGQQL
+205 
-211 DVESETLKSQ
+211 
-221 IDTLNQ
+221 
-227 TPIPDWQPDGDKMD
+227 
-241 PAIAS
+241 
-246 EVGGKADAKSRQD
+246 
-259 AAARIGMSRDQKI
+259 
-272 ADFSSQLAEKN
+272 
-283 KERIR
+283 
-288 NRALQVELQSQM
+288 
-300 SLDEGESIY
+300 
-309 DNRVQQLLKNGAKQ
+309 
-323 EDIDKDPLIGAIRE
+323 
-337 GLTNI
+337 
-342 QKPVLPLSEVFK
+342 
-354 DPSLTPQAIYETRA
+354 
-368 SQREK
+368 
-373 GRIEAEG
+373 
-380 RLAKEKATEFLKPF
+380 
-394 IEQATDTSIS
+394 
-404 YTTLAGRRN
+404 
-413 RLSSVYNKLL
+413 
-423 DDADAADTKQKGSGL
+423 
-438 NLRAQASGYAEAI
+438 
-451 GVLDDQLSKVGKQA
+451 
-465 TIAEQSAKIQG
+465 
-476 EFAKEN
+476 
-482 EKRVQQELQ
+482 
-491 GRLTKLEQ
+491 
-499 ETKQKVEKLK
+499 
-509 QRRGLEDGTFMGPPA
+509 
-524 PGDVPPATPTQGTPP
+524 
-539 TQPTTPQPQPES
+539 
-551 PTSWFKGG
+551 
-559 LNNLFSKDTMR
+559 
-570 QAARGYFELNQK
+570 
-582 FASGIYLSAANALR
+582 
-596 LRGKEVPISGGKLKT
+596 
-611 AGAAFIDAMTTS
+611 
-623 PSMPAKV
+623 
-630 MAALSMVD
+630 
-638 RQFGGKLHNRAA
+638 
-650 KFFEESATA
+650 
-659 AKENETAIREEKF
+659 
-672 LGLEP
+672 
-677 VSPEWRESDVGQV
+677 
-690 VKSLTELPFYIG
+690 
-702 TTMINPAVG
+702 
-711 FIATF
+711 
-716 GTSYDDAIQ
+716 
-725 NQLNAGVKNPDHVT
+725 
-739 ALAEAIPVAAF
+739 
-750 EQLGNMVELG
+750 
-760 LAKAL
+760 
-765 GKKFIQSLQSMTARS
+765 
-780 LRGLFASAAM
+780 
-790 KIGGGAI
+790 
-797 TEGGEEGVQQFW
+797 
-809 SNMIAKYIGKFDP
+809 
-822 TRPLDKDVWKS
+822 
-833 IYVAMWAGGAGVT
+833 
-846 AMGGGSVALTG
+846 
-857 AQNYL
+857 
-862 NERGLKKQADEMK
+862 
-875 AATEDIP
+875 
-882 ANGWEDWGNKLPEQI
+882 
-897 LDPGLAESFGEIG
+897 
-910 ADLDEQQGKFLVDL
+910 
-924 ADSIKGAPFRR
+924 
-935 LIDLGKSID
+935 
-944 ESLIQPP
+944 
-951 ALQSR
+951 
-956 AAGILTGAKNEQLIG
+956 
-971 EANLYAE
+971 
-978 RANLAALMQ
+978 
-987 SEAQLRLRVAREI
+987 
-1000 GELPT
+1000 
-1005 DPMDGGLDQ
+1005 
-1014 QAAGLI
+1014 
-1020 AAKVLFGSSGVT
+1020 
-1032 QEELK
+1032 
-1037 AKYRGMLIIQ
+1037 
-1047 TDSNGIQVPSEF
+1047 
-1059 VKQDIFSKAPTMSEQ
+1059 
-1074 LKGFLSRVNQAMAN
+1074 
-1088 QTDAGGASAEPPEP
+1088 
-1102 PKPEQEPT
+1102 
-1110 GKPRQVDQANLKT
+1110 
-1123 PRQIAEASARTGSP
+1123 
-1137 ALMARL
+1137 
-1143 EGTTPDERW
+1143 
-1152 ASAESKIK
+1152 
-1160 NLVTAI
+1160 
-1166 GSKGLDVRFVSD
+1166 
-1178 GAASSVAFE
+1178 
-1187 ADNKTLR
+1187 
-1194 ISLNKESFMDME
+1194 
-1206 NTDPEAN
+1206 
-1213 NRYVREE
+1213 
-1220 IAHLG
+1220 
-1225 DIAEGALDA
+1225 
-1234 KRQGKDNYRQHW
+1234 
-1246 EQQRANMLS
+1246 
-1255 RIFTVAKQDKAVE
+1255 
-1268 QSVVAAA
+1268 
-1275 NLYLPKVQRIMKAS
+1275 
-1289 EMRMGAN
+1289 
-1296 RAATDDALVRGAV
+1296 
-1309 KPQFKTVSDIQQ
+1309 
-1321 YMIRVGMSGERGVR
+1321 
-1335 AMPLFMAE
+1335 
-1343 MLRMLKTYGQP
+1343 
-1354 QTEARNFLQTA
+1354 
-1365 AKISGGSRTIIKVI
+1365 
-1379 SDYLRKVYKALFSIK
+1379 
-1394 DSLVKADPQLAEDL
+1394 
-1408 SNLLSEIDDV
+1408 
-1418 LSDSPSQPRPEVAQR
+1418 
-1433 SPNVPQA
+1433 
-1440 PEAKPRAPPE
+1440 
-1450 TGGENVPQAPE
+1450 
-1461 TPEIVP
+1461 
-1467 PQNAGEPPVIGQT
+1467 
-1480 PEGGQTVGTIAPPA
+1480 
-1494 TRIVPRGRMVSVTYD
+1494 
-1509 KLGSGGVESV
+1509 
-1519 TEQVQLTKEQE
+1519 
-1530 VEWEKGEADYR
+1530 
-1541 QSAEMAKRTRDPAMR
+1541 
-1556 SSLMQR
+1556 
-1562 AGYEWAKR
+1562 
-1570 KREITG
+1570 
-1576 RLHYK
+1576 
-1581 EQREKEARE
+1581 
-1590 KKNYLGKKVGV
+1590 
-1601 QTEGGVFAATITGN
+1601 
-1615 PFGRVKVRL
+1615 
-1624 EDGQELTVLPDQLT
+1624 
-1638 SAPEIEQ
+1638 
-1645 EQSQDPTAI
+1645 
-1654 PSGQVVDFP
+1654 
-1663 INKIVV
+1663 
-1669 NDKIQQFKKKAKKDS
+1669 
-1684 GVVKALTGEYQATPK
+1684 
-1699 NPIVIWQRNDG
+1699 
-1710 VFEVITGRH
+1710 
-1719 RLDLA
+1719 
-1724 KRNNMATIPAQIV
+1724 MATIPSQIV

-1743 TQEKAETFDAEANI
+1743 TQEIAETFDAEANI

-1767 AYYFRKSGISQQDAE
+1767 AYYFRKSGISQQEAE

-1805 DVYSGVLMGK
+1805 DVYAGLMAGK
-1815 IDPGMAYIIASSAPR
+1815 VDSGMAVIIASGAPKSVGAVNESIQR
-1830 SAGALNEG
+1830 AALNYVNS
-1838 IQRQALALI
+1838 
-1847 TTERTNQSE
+1847 ERVTQQDVR
-1856 LKNFIAGMVAKFA
+1856 NFISGMIATFA
-1869 DQGPSESQ
+1869 DKGPTETQS
-1877 GDLFGGD
+1877 DLFGND

-1889 LMKQRAKKA
+1889 LMKQRSKKA
-1898 AKKQKGLKDELNALL
+1898 SKIQKDIRQKLNAMLNF
-1913 SYKKLSSGQRA
+1913 KKLSREGQA
-1924 KILADRGISIGAGED
+1924 QALQDVGVTIAAGED
-1939 VDGRIAKEITDL
+1939 SVAKVNQKITDL
-1951 QADLASWERWATDP
+1951 QAELASWERWATDP

-1989 DQNQEGGVE
+1989 DLNQEGGIE

-2047 PGSVDQRPDGG
+2047 PGSVDQRLDGG

-2071 TSLRISR
+2071 TSVRISR
-2078 GPQPNLSAIQS
+2078 GPQPNLGALQS

-2096 GEVGRA
+2096 VEAGRA

-2124 VIQGNGVSLKTFAPV
+2124 VIQGSGVSLKTFAPA

-2151 IDSERGGLENYV
+2151 IDRERGGLENYV
-2163 SKALGFGD
+2163 SKALGFND

-2184 SRFNKEQVE
+2184 SRLNKEQVE
-2193 TIAASL
+2193 TIAAAL

-2214 GIGKGRI
+2214 GIGKGRA

-2232 GQIPVFFTA
+2232 GQIPIFFTA

-2290 FDSIAASKKLP
+2290 FDSITASKKLP

-2420 YQRGLTHNG
+2420 YQRGLTHDG

-2442 PQVAEVNETAN
+2442 PQVVEVNETAN

-2470 LRAVL
+2470 LRGVL

-2536 GNKVFVASDSTGEAA
+2536 GNKVFVASDATGEAA

-2563 DPKNASFADALA
+2563 DPKNASFADALS

-2581 RYVTIT
+2581 KYITIT

-2601 QKLDLNRAQ
+2601 QRLDLNRTQ

-2616 VERAQQVLQQISD
+2616 VERAQQVLQQIAD

-2697 NMDDMNVIS
+2697 NMDDVNVIS

-2721 KFISQKDRVFF
+2721 KFSSQKDRVFF

-2979 KYLSDRVNFINS
+2979 KYLSERVNFINS

-3005 AITRKMAVAQT
+3005 AITRKMAVAQA

-3040 FVTGLRLNPKYPH
+3040 FVTGLRLNTKYPH

-3105 LLDVSPTGQ
+3105 LLDITPAGQ
-3114 DAEAAFYRSF
+3114 DSEAAFYRSF

-3141 SLREKYMSFAMDR
+3141 GLREKYMSFAMDR

-3196 SFVSERTENAQ
+3196 SYVSEKTENAQ
-3207 TEKDVIDAFAEAL
+3207 SEKDVIDAFAEAL

-3231 EGAVATDEGQKD
+3231 EGAVATDQGQKD
-3243 FVSKMNNRRRNQVVA
+3243 FVGKMNNRRRNQVVS

-3307 GETTGIVVPSQA
+3307 SETTGIVVPSQA

-3386 KSIIPISSLAESQL
+3386 KSIIPISSLAEDQL
-3400 ADLSVV
+3400 ADLAIVQ
-3406 EETGVPDEVRAEIEK
+3406 EAGVPDEVRAEIEK
-3421 LVPGAKVSAEGPYI
+3421 LVPGARVSAEGPYI
-3435 TVSMGGF
+3435 AVSMGGF

-3447 IARRMRSRS
+3447 IAKRMRSQSRPNS
-3456 IPDQNAGQRYFY
+3456 NSGQRYLY
-3468 ADPKKGEVFG
+3468 ADMDKGGEVLG
-3478 PVGLAA
+3478 PLTIAE
-3484 LNQDYMMSRI
+3484 LNQAYVMNRI
-3494 SEDTLVY
+3494 GKNTYVY
-3501 PEDPSMPKDWNPGT
+3501 P
-3515 PSLTDGT
+3515 TDGAESSAKLLKAQNDLARDMQRQGADRT
-3522 SEWMPYADVAKS
+3522 SADWVPYAEVAT
-3534 KAVESPAGSAIEG
+3534 SANPRELTVPIEG

-3696 LLVGRATAVS
+3696 VLAGRATAVS

-3715 PKDVEET
+3715 PKAVEET

-3772 GKQRPNKQMAQRMYD
+3772 GKQRPNKQMALRMYD
-3787 DALRSLQD
+3787 DALRALQD

-3826 RPMSINAQRIYTTNS
+3826 RPMSINAQRIYTTDS

-3914 GRAANTD
+3914 GRASNTD
-3921 VVIDESIPTSH
+3921 VVIDESVPTSH
-3932 FSSIKMDPF
+3932 FSSNKTDPF

-3959 HEFVHSFTAQLIG
+3959 HEFVHAFTAQLIG
-3972 SEIVKNFQPR
+3972 NEIVKNFQPR

-4057 HRASYAGGLHMS
+4057 HRASYSGGLHMS

-4080 YEHFTGL
+4080 YDHFAGL

-4202 FVGMIANLDVPK
+4202 FVGMIASLDVPK

-4273 QTIVGNRDSAARSEP
+4273 QTIVGNRDSAARSET

-4303 KLEDKISNTI
+4303 KLEEKITNTI
-4313 QAMPRGGLITTTKGA
+4313 QAMPRGGLVTTTKGA
-4328 FSIRPRVGSD
+4328 FSIRPKGTD

-4349 RVITKTISAAV
+4349 RVVTKTISAAV

-4406 TEEQRKRIS
+4406 TDEQRKRIS
-4415 EIEKFATKYKMP
+4415 EIENFATKYKMP

-4432 QSLFDTE
+4432 QALFDTE

-4479 SGAKKILSEINDLR
+4479 SGAKKILSEINELR

-4512 TANQTKL
+4512 VANQTKL

-4533 SVNPTTQPFALEQ
+4533 SVNPTVQPFALEQ
-4546 ETRAGMVQ
+4546 ETRPAMVQ
-4554 GNLFAQRLDYDE
+4554 QNLFAQRIDYDE
-4566 NGNPVITP
+4566 NGNAVVTP

-4592 LGKDTQEVMAMY
+4592 LGKDVPEVMAMY
-4604 RKLRVQPSGT
+4604 RKLRIQPSGT
-4614 KTLGGVYQNGENG
+4614 KTLGGVYQTGENG

-4638 TSQQRDLINAMDAM
+4638 TAEQRDLINAMDAM

-4657 LGIKQDTAV
+4657 LGIKQDSAV

-4736 ETARAL
+4736 EAGRAL

-4750 TPAQRHAEFLMAVMV
+4750 TPAQRHSEFLMAVMV

-4777 YPTEAQNRNDIRSLQ
+4777 YPTEAQNRSDIRSLQ

-4800 ERNGL
+4800 ERNDSQQAAGD
-4805 LESRQE
+4805 ST
-4811 ASNSEEMKAVL
+4811 EMAAVL

-4832 QGQISDLQNRVTR
+4832 QGQIADLQNRVTR

-4901 EREAVELIM
+4901 EREAIELIM
-4910 IGHDPVSVSKQTKVK
+4910 IGHDPVSVAKQTKVK
-4925 MVDIKGAMDVMRSE
+4925 MVDIKAAMDVMRSE

-4966 TDASMRQIM
+4966 TDASMRQIL

-5047 EAYVSSIFSGFATQ
+5047 EAYVASIFSGSATQ
-5061 LANVAMTPAS
+5061 LANVIATPFS

-5078 RGFQAITSYL
+5078 RGFQAITTYL

-5113 STAYKTMSEAI
+5113 GTAYRTLSEAI
-5124 RGAGSEI
+5124 QGAGREI
-5131 GYILRSVVPAFFEAS
+5131 GYILKAVVPAFFEAS
-5146 TMGRLAWATE
+5146 TMARLAWATE
-5156 AGFFDYNVSGVLE
+5156 SGFFDYNVSGVLE
-5169 DIDDPQTRFGAFLQK
+5169 DIEDPQTRFGAFLQK
-5184 YGRTRN
+5184 YGRTRK
-5190 TRIPGKLGKAIRVP
+5190 TRIPGKLGKVVRAP

-5220 YMTVGAH
+5220 YMNVGAH
-5227 AYRLGKAAGLNGAEL
+5227 AYRLGKAAGLNGGEL

-5249 VRGAG
+5249 ISGVG

-5270 TFQLRPEGGSVRSV
+5270 TFQLRPEEGKVRSV

-5291 VGRLSDFY
+5291 VGRLSDVY

-5305 ATAMDGNPVFMPARA
+5305 ATAMDNNPLFLPARA
-5320 ALRLIQS
+5320 VLRLIQS

-5339 REGYSYTPP
+5339 REGYTYTLPS
-5348 AILNLISRAR
+5348 AINLISRAR
-5358 RVKETDV
+5358 RIKRTKVDGKEI
-5365 AGKKTKYLP
+5365 KYLP
-5374 VTEYDDFV
+5374 IKEYDDFV
-5382 ERLTSFGI
+5382 ERTTSFGI
-5390 GTAVLAGLL
+5390 GAAILGGLMY
-5399 TGAAEGDD
+5399 GAAEGDD
-5407 DDDKKMLL
+5407 DDDKKWLL

-5431 RFGNP
+5431 RFGNS
-5436 PFKFIL
+5436 PFKFIF
-5442 RGDWLKSL
+5442 RGDWLKNL
-5450 GVTTGEYALD
+5450 GVTTGEYVLD
-5460 YSRVEPIGTVVSS
+5460 YSRVEPSGTLISA
-5473 NVNIART
+5473 NVNTART
-5480 MKESVRNPSRAGSAG
+5480 LKEAKKSGRAAAAG
-5495 ANLFKDYFLAPAT
+5495 ANFVKDYFMAPGT
-5508 RTYGKQWRDL
+5508 RTYGKAWRDMV
-5518 ISLFDL
+5518 SLLDL

-5530 RVLRDKLSAIMSP
+5530 RVLRDKLSAIMVP
-5543 NLFKQPFGGIQ
+5543 NLFKQPFGGIP

-5573 AVLPGLGDQ
+5573 AILPGLGDE

-5608 ARSVVRLLPGRFGEG
+5608 ARSVARLVPGRFGEG

-5646 PDLSRPDRFFDDKYL
+5646 PDLSRPGRFFDDKYL

-5666 FTNDEYE
+5666 LSNSEYE
-5673 MVLKMAAPKIRAY
+5673 MVLKMAAPKIKAY
-5686 LYGNSSENGALS
+5686 LYGNRSEGGTLS
-5698 QKDISGFVSEDRK
+5698 QKDLSGFISEDRK
-5711 DTIQR
+5711 DVVQR
-5716 TISGY
+5716 TISGF

-5728 VVDARHRRELKALQ
+5728 VVEARHRRELKALQ